1 MNFTLIII
9 VFYKKVCYT
18 INVGGNIMES
28 NDKVIKNKIL
38 KEYVEGLFKILGKHL
53 KQVILYG
60 SYVRNEQN
68 KDDEVSDIDIMIL
81 VDLPEKKIKEIEKIV
96 TDYSYDLDLKYN
108 ILLSPFVENID
119 NYNSRIKYMKFYK
132 NIEKEGVLLNV

>member
-68 KDDEVSDIDIMIL
+68 KNDEVSDIDIMIL

-108 ILLSPFVENID
+108 ILLSPFLENID

>member
-68 KDDEVSDIDIMIL
+68 KNDEVSDIDIMIL

-119 NYNSRIKYMKFYK
+119 IYNSRIKYMKFYK
-132 NIEKEGVLLNV
+132 NIEKKGVLLNV

>member
-1 MNFTLIII
+1 
-9 VFYKKVCYT
+9 
-18 INVGGNIMES
+18 
-28 NDKVIKNKIL
+28 
-38 KEYVEGLFKILGKHL
+38 
-53 KQVILYG
+53 
-60 SYVRNEQN
+60 
-68 KDDEVSDIDIMIL
+68 MIL

-119 NYNSRIKYMKFYK
+119 IYNSRIKYMKFYK

>member
-60 SYVRNEQN
+60 
-68 KDDEVSDIDIMIL
+68 
-81 VDLPEKKIKEIEKIV
+81 
-96 TDYSYDLDLKYN
+96 
-108 ILLSPFVENID
+108 
-119 NYNSRIKYMKFYK
+119 
-132 NIEKEGVLLNV
+132 